1 MEEWFDQDR
10 YLSIAAGQAYAQRA
24 LARGRHRLSQLSD
37 HRRFALASFALGSVG
52 RKEASAESD
61 LDVAFI
67 YDRSH
72 LSSDKAQSIR
82 RRYLDALRESFD
94 VPEKTFV
101 RPIEISELCHK
112 IGGMYDTNEQLT
124 YRALVL
130 TEGQWLHNS
139 EVAKSFVGQIF
150 SAYTRPQTSRGK
162 FLSCL
167 ANDLHRYY
175 RTLCVDYRFKVEEQ
189 AKPWALRAVK
199 LRYSRKL
206 WHLSNLAI
214 QCWFVDKF
222 QEQGSSQGPEL
233 LARIHLSPLE
243 KLHFVAEHFGCQT
256 LLEPLMSAYERYLMY
271 LSDGPT
277 RHELG
282 VLAYGQRNSSTVYVA
297 LRSNADDFDQAC
309 GQWFDL
315 LMQHCRGYLLR
326 YCVF

>member
-1 MEEWFDQDR
+1 MKDWYDQER
-10 YLSIAAGQAYAQRA
+10 YASIAAGQAFA
-24 LARGRHRLSQLSD
+24 ARSLGKARHRLSQITD
-37 HRRFALASFALGSVG
+37 HRRHALASFVLGSVG
-52 RKEASAESD
+52 RKEASGESD

-67 YDRSH
+67 YDRRH
-72 LSSDKAQSIR
+72 LPAKEAQAIR
-82 RRYLDALRESFD
+82 RRYVDALRELFD

-139 EVAKSFVGQIF
+139 EVAQGFVRQIF

-189 AKPWALRAVK
+189 AKPWAIRAVK

-214 QCWFVDKF
+214 QCWFVDKY
-222 QEQGSSQGPEL
+222 QEQGSSKGPEL
-233 LARIHLSPLE
+233 LARIHLAPLE
-243 KLHFVAEHFGCQT
+243 KLHFVAEHFGCQA
-256 LLEPLMSAYERYLMY
+256 LLEPILSAYERYL
-271 LSDGPT
+271 LHVSDGPT
-277 RHELG
+277 RSELE
-282 VLAYGQRNSSTVYVA
+282 VLSYADRNTCPVYVT
-297 LRSNADDFDQAC
+297 LRANADAFDDAC

-315 LMQHCRGYLLR
+315 LMEHCRGYLLR